1 MAVVEMGKLN
11 LVAMSYEKDKVLNA
25 LQKTGATEIKLHS
38 QTEYAAPMTADC
50 ESLKEYLSGLE
61 DVLSKITESV
71 NKYISQTK
79 IKSDVPDGELDITY
93 SEFIGAKDLKEEA
106 DRTVEEVNRLLDE
119 QKKNSAEL
127 AKVKR
132 LLADAEIYASV
143 KQPLKMENTAHAR
156 FKLGTIPST
165 AKENFMLEI
174 GELPLAS
181 YSFVASGKDSELIMV
196 AAHKSEVEKT
206 DAVLQS
212 FGFTKCPF
220 DDGRTGEEIYVS
232 LKRRELEL
240 DRELLENSTLYPFKD
255 RIRNLKIY
263 CDYVA
268 FELEKC
274 ELSEKLLA
282 TQTTFL
288 LEAYVPVE
296 AEESVKQAL
305 TEVSPAIYFEF
316 SKPSADEMPPTLLK
330 NNKIVRNFEA
340 VTNIYSPPNSR
351 EFDPNTVM
359 AFFYSLFLG
368 FIMADVGYG
377 LMMILGG
384 GFLWFKNSRRDNM
397 MGRLG
402 GVFAIGGIFTVIWG
416 VLFNSFFGFS
426 PLPFKVMPDLD
437 GANMSWSLAGINVP
451 ALLIISMLIGVV
463 QIFAGYVCLAVQCW
477 RRGKILDGIFDG
489 IVWAV
494 FSIGVGLAIAGFVK
508 QFNVPILGT
517 VGGIIAGASLVV
529 AMLTA
534 GRHEKLL
541 GKFTKG
547 FGSAYG
553 VINYASDILSYARLY
568 GLMLAGAVIADI
580 ITSNSVSLISSG
592 NVAFIILGVA
602 IMVIGHVF
610 NLAIGLLGAYIH
622 DARLQYVE
630 FYGRFY
636 EGEGSLFNPLGSKHK
651 HVYVLNK

>member
-50 ESLKEYLSGLE
+50 ESLKEYLAGLE
-61 DVLSKITESV
+61 DALSKITESV
-71 NKYISQTK
+71 DKYISRNK
-79 IKSDVPDGELDITY
+79 IKDEKPDSDCEITY
-93 SEFIGAKDLKEEA
+93 SEFIGAKDLKAEA
-106 DRTVEEVNRLLDE
+106 DKTVEEVNRILDA
-119 QKKNSAEL
+119 QKKYSAEL

-132 LLADAEIYASV
+132 QLAEAEIYASV
-143 KQPLKMENTAHAR
+143 NQPLKIENTAHTR
-156 FKLGTIPST
+156 FKIGTIPAS
-165 AKENFMLEI
+165 AKENFIQAI

-181 YSFVASGKDSELIMV
+181 CSFVSSGEDSELIMV
-196 AAHKSEVEKT
+196 AAHKSEAENT

-212 FGFTKCPF
+212 FGFARCPF
-220 DDGRTGEEIYVS
+220 DDGRTGEEIYNE
-232 LKRRELEL
+232 LKAREEELEL
-240 DRELLENSTLYPFKD
+240 KLSENSNLYAF
-255 RIRNLKIY
+255 RNNIRNLKIY

-268 FELEKC
+268 FELEKA

-296 AEESVKQAL
+296 AEDGVRKVL

-316 SKPSADEMPPTLLK
+316 SKPSEDEVPPTLLK
-330 NNKIVRNFEA
+330 NNKVISNFEA
-340 VTNIYSPPNSR
+340 VTNMYSAPSSR

-359 AFFYSLFLG
+359 AFFYSVFLG
-368 FIMADVGYG
+368 FIMADMGYG
-377 LMMILGG
+377 LMMIIGG
-384 GFLWFKNSRRDNM
+384 GILWHKNMRRGNM
-397 MGRLG
+397 IGRLG

-416 VLFNSFFGFS
+416 ALFNSFFGFAL
-426 PLPFKVMPDLD
+426 LPFKVMPDLQ
-437 GANMSWSLAGINVP
+437 GAEMSWSLAGINVP

-463 QIFAGYVCLAVQCW
+463 QIFAGYVCLAVQNF

-489 IVWAV
+489 MVWAV
-494 FSIGVGLAIAGFVK
+494 FSVGVGLAIAGFVE
-508 QFNVPILGT
+508 QFHLSILAT

-529 AMLTA
+529 AILTA
-534 GRHEKLL
+534 GRHEKLI

-580 ITSNSVSLISSG
+580 ITSNSVSLIGSG

-636 EGEGSLFNPLGSKHK
+636 EGEGSLFTPLGSVHK